1 MTPETRQASTG
12 YFRRS
17 RISPGQATPDAL
29 QGRRSP
35 VRDAGTPVRSGESV
49 RSADLVGEAA
59 RTGQRNAAARPVPSF
74 QPIAAAERAKERP
87 KERPEERAREDGS
100 IVGIIPYL
108 AVLVCTIAGVYVAWH
123 QGSAG
128 GGKGGVVSGIALL
141 IAAVAR
147 LVLPARLVGLLG
159 TRNRV
164 IDVLTLAIFGGG
176 LLIAGLVLP
185 R

>member
-1 MTPETRQASTG
+1 MRPAGETIMTPETKQAPNG
-12 YFRRS
+12 YFRRPRMS
-17 RISPGQATPDAL
+17 SGATPQAVPVAPGT
-29 QGRRSP
+29 QSP
-35 VRDAGTPVRSGESV
+35 VRAAGTPVRSGESV
-49 RSADLVGEAA
+49 RSVEPVG
-59 RTGQRNAAARPVPSF
+59 AAAPPAMVPA
-74 QPIAAAERAKERP
+74 PATVPTPTIASKH
-87 KERPEERAREDGS
+87 AREDGS

-128 GGKGGVVSGIALL
+128 GGKGGVVGGIALL
-141 IAAVAR
+141 VAAVVR
-147 LVLPARLVGLLG
+147 LVVPARLVGLLG